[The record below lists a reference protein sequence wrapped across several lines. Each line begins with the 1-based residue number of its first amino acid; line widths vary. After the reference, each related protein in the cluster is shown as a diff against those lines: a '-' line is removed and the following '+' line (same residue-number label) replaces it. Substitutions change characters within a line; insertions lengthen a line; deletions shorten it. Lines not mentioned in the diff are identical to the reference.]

1 MKGNF
6 KMKRIGLTRK
16 ERERLQRKKL
26 ILDSALE
33 LFSEKGYHNVSIQE
47 IAQKAE
53 FAVGTLYKF
62 FKNKEE
68 LYSTILREKTDEH
81 MQILSSILLKKA
93 DVMTILKEHIE
104 ASAKFIAE
112 NFTMVR
118 IYLLEI
124 RGLSFNWKSG
134 FDQEIIE
141 FKRKISELLSRV
153 LQRGIKEGLFRSFE
167 SDVMVLH
174 LHGVFDAFLFDWID
188 HPEKYPNNLDTQ
200 LIIDLVSKGILK
212 NEKD

>member
-1 MKGNF
+1 
-6 KMKRIGLTRK
+6 MKRIGLTRK